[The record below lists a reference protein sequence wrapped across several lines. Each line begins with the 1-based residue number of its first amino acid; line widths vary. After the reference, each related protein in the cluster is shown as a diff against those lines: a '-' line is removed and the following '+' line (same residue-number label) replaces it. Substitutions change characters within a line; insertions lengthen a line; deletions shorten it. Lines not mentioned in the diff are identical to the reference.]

1 MGKKF
6 TARKYD
12 GDDMYSWAV
21 FYTKDVKGMGSL
33 IFYGQAR
40 PVCTGLDM
48 YEARQMVKR
57 MEASK

>member
-12 GDDMYSWAV
+12 GDDMYSWAI
-21 FYTKDVKGMGSL
+21 FHTKDVKGMGNL
-33 IFYGQAR
+33 IFYGQAC
-40 PVCTGLDM
+40 PLYAGLDI

-57 MEASK
+57 MEAKT